1 MTIDLRSDT
10 ITRPTPGMLKAMF
23 DAPVGDDVFG
33 DDPSV
38 NKLEATLAER
48 FGMEAAVFCPSGTM
62 CNQIG
67 IRIATRPQDQMICYE
82 NAHVYLYE
90 GGGAAYNSGV
100 TARLIKAPQGR
111 MQVADIR
118 ANINPDDI
126 HFPKTS
132 LVCIENTVNKGG
144 GSCYELD
151 EVSAIRELC
160 DEHGLHLHLDGARLY
175 NAIVAKGYTEAD
187 FGKYCHTI
195 SVCFSKG
202 LGAPVGSVLLGSKDM
217 IRDARRVRKVLGGGM
232 RQAGYLAAGALYA
245 LEHQVDRLADDHA
258 MAQRMGALLETMP
271 WVKQVIPVETNII
284 IFEPTI
290 PVPDMLSKLEAAG
303 ILAVPFGATMVR
315 LVTHLD
321 VTEAMEAA
329 FVERIKALDTDL
341 R

>member
-10 ITRPTPGMLKAMF
+10 LTRPTQGMLKAMF
-23 DAPVGDDVFG
+23 DATVGDDVFG
-33 DDPSV
+33 DDPSI
-38 NKLEATLAER
+38 NKLEATVAER

-82 NAHVYLYE
+82 HAHVYLYE

-100 TARLIKAPQGR
+100 TARRIKAPQGR
-111 MQVADIR
+111 MQVEDIR

-144 GSCYELD
+144 GSCYD
-151 EVSAIRELC
+151 ISEVEAIRNLC
-160 DEHGLHLHLDGARLY
+160 DEQGLHLHLDGARLY
-175 NAIVAKGYTEAD
+175 NAIVAKGYGEAD
-187 FGKYCHTI
+187 FGRLCDTI

-217 IRDARRVRKVLGGGM
+217 IKEARRVRKVFGGGM
-232 RQAGYLAAGALYA
+232 RQAGYLAAAALYA
-245 LEHQVDRLADDHA
+245 LENQVERLADDHA
-258 MAQRMGALLETMP
+258 MAQRMGDVLDHLP
-271 WVKQVIPVETNII
+271 WVKAIMPIETNII
-284 IFEPTI
+284 IFEPTVA
-290 PVPDMLSKLEAAG
+290 VPDLLAKLDAVG
-303 ILAVPFGATMVR
+303 IKAVPFGATMVR

-321 VTEAMEAA
+321 VTQEMEAA
-329 FVERIKALDTDL
+329 FVERVKGLG
-341 R
+341 

>member
-10 ITRPTPGMLKAMF
+10 LTRPTAGMLKAMF
-23 DAPVGDDVFG
+23 AAPVGDDVFG
-33 DDPSV
+33 DDPSI
-38 NKLEATLAER
+38 NKLEATVAES

-82 NAHVYLYE
+82 HAHVYLYE

-100 TARLIKAPQGR
+100 TTRRIKAPQGR
-111 MQVADIR
+111 MQVEDIR

-126 HFPKTS
+126 HFPHTS

-144 GSCYELD
+144 GSCYELS
-151 EVSAIRELC
+151 EVEAIRKLC
-160 DEHGLHLHLDGARLY
+160 DEQGLHLHLDGARLY
-175 NAIVAKGYTEAD
+175 NAIVAKGYTAAD

-202 LGAPVGSVLLGSKDM
+202 LGAPVGSILLGTKDM
-217 IRDARRVRKVLGGGM
+217 IKQARRVRKVFGGGM

-258 MAQRMGALLETMP
+258 MAQRMGAVLEELP
-271 WVKQVIPVETNII
+271 WVKAITPIETNII
-284 IFEPTI
+284 IFEPTMA
-290 PVPDMLSKLEAAG
+290 VTDLLAKLEAVG
-303 ILAVPFGATMVR
+303 IKAVPFGATMVR

-321 VTEAMEAA
+321 VTEEMERA
-329 FVERIKALDTDL
+329 FVERVRELQAD
-341 R
+341 